1 MYQELILLIIVFCTI
16 YYMFIYD
23 PRIEW
28 MGPDGKKHK
37 IYNSD
42 NNEINNKK
50 AEMLMEINKVAH
62 EIVDHMYKN
71 KLPTKKIAYTTKNR
85 FKNTT
90 IVEILESEGAAHTI
104 GKTRMTIC
112 LITKGKFNNMN
123 DCIFV
128 ILHELAHVMSDS
140 YGHGEEFKQNF
151 NFIIKLAVKLGL
163 WKDAEYEKNNI
174 NYCGVKVTTSPCTN
188 GNCTKDMLENFY
200 KESLLDYK

>member
-1 MYQELILLIIVFCTI
+1 MYQELILLIIVFCVV

-28 MGPDGKKHK
+28 MSSDGKKYK
-37 IYNSD
+37 IYKTD

-50 AEMLMEINKVAH
+50 AEMLMNINNVAH
-62 EIVDHMYKN
+62 EIVNHMYKN
-71 KLPTKKIAYTTKNR
+71 ELPTKKIADTTKNR

-112 LITKGKFNNMN
+112 LITKGKFNDMN

-163 WKDAEYEKNNI
+163 WKDSEYEKNNV
-174 NYCGVKVTTSPCTN
+174 NYCGVKVTTSPCTD
-188 GNCTKDMLENFY
+188 GSCKKDTLDNFY

>member
-1 MYQELILLIIVFCTI
+1 MYQELILLIIVLCVVYF
-16 YYMFIYD
+16 MFIYD
-23 PRIEW
+23 PRIEYIAS
-28 MGPDGKKHK
+28 DGNNYK
-37 IYNSD
+37 IYKTD
-42 NNEINNKK
+42 NEEINKKK
-50 AEMLMEINKVAH
+50 AEMLMQINNIAH
-62 EIVDHMYKN
+62 KIVDHMN
-71 KLPTKKIAYTTKNR
+71 NNNLPTKKVGSKTKQR
-85 FKNTT
+85 FKDT
-90 IVEILESEGAAHTI
+90 IIIEILESEGAAHTI

-112 LITKGKFNNMN
+112 LITNGKFNKMN

-163 WKDAEYEKNNI
+163 WKDAEYEKNNV

-188 GNCTKDMLENFY
+188 GSCTKDTLDRFY